1 MFEYFVVAIISLS
14 FSLIKFKNRKA
25 QLFCCFLPWFI
36 LIAGRENWT
45 ADYSNY
51 ELMFEE
57 RHDWDWEQYFYIALN
72 TRFEPAFFAL
82 IKYLPSYR
90 WLIIVQSF
98 LLTCSVFFLFYK
110 YIPPKTYPLALILW
124 IFNSTFF
131 ESFAAI
137 RSTFV
142 VVLFIWASIL
152 KVEGKWK
159 SAIILVLLSGLF
171 HNSGWFLL
179 PLVCVPT
186 DCIYKRFKLF
196 VSIIVLILFVALV
209 DSSIYSSLLKNLMTD
224 SDTLD
229 YSQYIQE
236 VSFGLGYYILTLFRI
251 FIIGSLLYIVKNGLI
266 PERYTYFILI
276 AIIFYVM
283 NSIPGIGLTYRIN
296 CYLRPFVLITLCY
309 YYFIQK
315 QINKQMLYP
324 NIFIF
329 LIVLEMLFGFTAF
342 FNHPNYK
349 LYFEIYNFAFDFGI
363 I

>member
-1 MFEYFVVAIISLS
+1 MFEYFIVAIISLS
-14 FSLIKFKNRKA
+14 FSLIKFKNRKF

-51 ELMFEE
+51 ELMFDE
-57 RHDWDWEQYFYIALN
+57 RHNWDWEQYFYIALN

-171 HNSGWFLL
+171 HNSGWLLL
-179 PLVCVPT
+179 PL
-186 DCIYKRFKLF
+186 IFISSNFINKNFSFF
-196 VSIIVLILFVALV
+196 VAIIVLLLLVALI
-209 DSSIYSSLLKNLMTD
+209 DSSIYSSLLKNFMKD
-224 SDTLD
+224 SEMVD
-229 YSQYIQE
+229 YSQYVE
-236 VSFGLGYYILTLFRI
+236 TVSFGLGYYVFTFFRI
-251 FIIGSLLYIVKNGLI
+251 FIIGALLYVVKMGLI
-266 PERYTYFILI
+266 PKNYIYFIFI

-296 CYLRPFVLITLCY
+296 CYLRPFVIIALCCY
-309 YYFIQK
+309 YSLQQK
-315 QINKQMLYP
+315 FNNQKLYA
-324 NIFIF
+324 NILIF
-329 LIVLEMLFGFTAF
+329 LIIVEMLFGFTYF
-342 FNHPNYK
+342 FSHSNYK
-349 LYFEIYNFAFDFGI
+349 LYFETYHFAF
-363 I
+363 

>member
-1 MFEYFVVAIISLS
+1 MFEYFIVAIISLS
-14 FSLIKFKNRKA
+14 FSLIKFKNRKF

-51 ELMFEE
+51 ELMFDE
-57 RHDWDWEQYFYIALN
+57 RHNWDWEQYFYIALN

-98 LLTCSVFFLFYK
+98 LLTCSVFFLFHK
-110 YIPPKTYPLALILW
+110 YLPPKTYPLALILW

-159 SAIILVLLSGLF
+159 SAVMLVIFSGLF

-179 PLVCVPT
+179 PLVCVPS
-186 DCIYKRFKLF
+186 DFIYKRFKLF
-196 VSIIVLILFVALV
+196 IFIIVLILFVALV
-209 DSSIYSSLLKNLMTD
+209 DSSIYSSLLKNLMAD
-224 SDTLD
+224 SDTMD
-229 YSQYIQE
+229 YSQYIE
-236 VSFGLGYYILTLFRI
+236 NVSFGLGYYVLTFFRI
-251 FIIGSLLYIVKNGLI
+251 FIIGALLYVVKMGLI
-266 PERYTYFILI
+266 PKNYIYFIFI

-296 CYLRPFVLITLCY
+296 CYLRPFVVIALCCY
-309 YYFIQK
+309 YSLQQK
-315 QINKQMLYP
+315 FNNQKLYA
-324 NIFIF
+324 NTLIF
-329 LIVLEMLFGFTAF
+329 LIILEMLLGFKSF
-342 FNHPNYK
+342 FDHPNYK
-349 LYFEIYNFAFDFGI
+349 LYFEVYNFVSL
-363 I
+363 